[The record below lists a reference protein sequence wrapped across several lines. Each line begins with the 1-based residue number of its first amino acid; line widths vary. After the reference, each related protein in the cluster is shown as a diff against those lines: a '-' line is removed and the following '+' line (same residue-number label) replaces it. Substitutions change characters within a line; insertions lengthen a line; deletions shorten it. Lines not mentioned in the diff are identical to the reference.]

1 MEKVL
6 DQAEIDAMLRAAR
19 GATSQ
24 ASGERARSVTPWSIR
39 QSGQIGREHLQSIS
53 LLHEEFAKNLT
64 HSLGAYLRVDF
75 AAALVSAEHLTYG
88 EFLQRVPDLTY
99 LASCSLLPVGVS
111 ALLQLDMAVAF
122 PLIDIL
128 LGGEG
133 KATSV
138 PQRAITE
145 IEEQILETVVR
156 IICREWQSAW
166 QALALEF
173 QFEERRLAEHVE
185 HLLPRE
191 EKTLT
196 LSFEITVAESRGALN
211 LVVPAM
217 VSNALLRKIS
227 SSYARDRGKE
237 TAESAARLRARLMSC
252 PFSVNLG
259 LELRSVSMR
268 ELSQLS
274 RGNLLATNCPSTEA
288 GELRAEHLP
297 LFSASVA
304 RRGRNRAA
312 QLLSRVTQAE
322 SSLHAEVGHD

>member
-6 DQAEIDAMLRAAR
+6 DQSEIDAMVRAAR
-19 GATSQ
+19 GI
-24 ASGERARSVTPWSIR
+24 GKRGPHDNRSVTPWDIR
-39 QSGQIGREHLQSIS
+39 QSGQIGREHLHSIS
-53 LLHEEFAKNLT
+53 VLHEEFAKNLT
-64 HSLGAYLRVDF
+64 HALGAYLRIDF

-88 EFLQRVPDLTY
+88 EFLQRVPELTY

-133 KATSV
+133 KAASV

-145 IEEQILETVVR
+145 IEEQILETIVR

-173 QFEERRLAEHVE
+173 HFEERRQAEQIE

-196 LSFEITVAESRGALN
+196 LSFEITVAESRGTLN
-211 LVVPAM
+211 LVVPVV

-227 SSYARDRGKE
+227 STYARDCGKGN
-237 TAESAARLRARLMSC
+237 AESAARLRARLLQC
-252 PFSVNLG
+252 PFHVDLDV
-259 LELRSVSMR
+259 ELRSISMR
-268 ELSQLS
+268 DLSQLAP
-274 RGNLLATNCPSTEA
+274 GHLLVTDQPLSHP
-288 GELRAEHLP
+288 GQLRAGDQAIFL
-297 LFSASVA
+297 AAVV
-304 RRGRNRAA
+304 RRGRDRAA
-312 QLLSRVTQAE
+312 QILRRALRPEDAQSGEYV
-322 SSLHAEVGHD
+322 HG

>member
-1 MEKVL
+1 M
-6 DQAEIDAMLRAAR
+6 
-19 GATSQ
+19 
-24 ASGERARSVTPWSIR
+24 TPWNIR

-53 LLHEEFAKNLT
+53 LLHEEFATNLT
-64 HSLGAYLRVDF
+64 HSLGAYLRIDF

-88 EFLQRVPDLTY
+88 EFLQRVPELTY
-99 LASCSLLPVGVS
+99 LASCSLLPMGAS

-133 KATSV
+133 KAVSV
-138 PQRAITE
+138 PQRAISE
-145 IEEQILETVVR
+145 IEDQILETVVR
-156 IICREWQSAW
+156 IICREWQAAW
-166 QALALEF
+166 QALGLEVR
-173 QFEERRLAEHVE
+173 FEGQCLAEHVE

-227 SSYARDRGKE
+227 SGYARDHSKGSP
-237 TAESAARLRARLMSC
+237 ESAAQLRARVLRC
-252 PFSVNLG
+252 PFALNLDVQ
-259 LELRSVSMR
+259 LRAVSMR
-268 ELSQLS
+268 DLSHVAPGS
-274 RGNLLATNCPSTEA
+274 LLVTGQTTTAA
-288 GELRAEHLP
+288 GELRAGDYG
-297 LFSASVA
+297 LFSAAVV

-312 QLLSRVTQAE
+312 QLLRRTALPTPKRSEE
-322 SSLHAEVGHD
+322 SNHG

>member
-6 DQAEIDAMLRAAR
+6 DQAEIDAMMRAAR
-19 GATSQ
+19 GSLGQTSQ
-24 ASGERARSVTPWSIR
+24 QRVRSVTPWNIR

-88 EFLQRVPDLTY
+88 EFLQRVPELTY
-99 LASCSLLPVGVS
+99 LASCSLLPVGAS

-133 KATSV
+133 KAALA

-156 IICREWQSAW
+156 IICREWQAAW

-173 QFEERRLAEHVE
+173 QFEERRLAEQVE

-196 LSFEITVAESRGALN
+196 LSFEITLAESRGALN

-227 SSYARDRGKE
+227 SHYVRDRSNGSP
-237 TAESAARLRARLMSC
+237 ESAAHLRARLLRC
-252 PFSVNLG
+252 PFTLNLG
-259 LELRSVSMR
+259 IELREVSVR
-268 ELSQLS
+268 DLSGLAPGS
-274 RGNLLATNCPSTEA
+274 LLMTRRPASNPGDFCA
-288 GELRAEHLP
+288 ADRA
-297 LFSASVA
+297 LFSASIV
-304 RRGRNRAA
+304 RRGRTRAA
-312 QLLSRVTQAE
+312 QLLKRTPRFAPSAPEEKT
-322 SSLHAEVGHD
+322 S